1 MSKFRHSS
9 AALGRAISSDHLN
22 VLKNVQKN
30 VYVIDFSNGFSD
42 ADGEN
47 VLLIVSPYVHQNFR
61 KICSCKRSFERYQ
74 DRTKER
80 LRGCSGERSFKW
92 SLERYKKRSK

>member
-30 VYVIDFSNGFSD
+30 VYVIDFSNGLSN

-47 VLLIVSPYVHQNFR
+47 VLVIVLPYVP
-61 KICSCKRSFERYQ
+61 
-74 DRTKER
+74 
-80 LRGCSGERSFKW
+80 
-92 SLERYKKRSK
+92 